1 MRRASRT
8 ATTAAFARAVLT
20 GRVCDDPLAR
30 RFLPAWLRAVAWL
43 VRFAPL
49 LWLARALIDRLER
62 GVFIY
67 IPCRT
72 AYVDRAVREALAAG
86 IDQVV
91 VLGAGYDSRAW
102 RLGGDGVRFFELDH
116 PVTQRRKRALLW
128 RSLGRAGGDAPA
140 MAPVDFESDD
150 LGAALSAVGF
160 YRTRPA
166 LVIWEGVTMF
176 LSPRAVRETLAVLRD
191 LVAPG
196 SRLVLDFNY
205 TRPRTLGCSA
215 AGALGEPCR
224 FSTDPEAAARQLR
237 VAGFAPL
244 DTAGPD
250 QLRDRFLDGD
260 LARRHTRQP
269 SFLMTAERRA

>member
-8 ATTAAFARAVLT
+8 ATTAAFARAALS

-30 RFLPAWLRAVAWL
+30 RFLPAWLRALAWL

-49 LWLARALIDRLER
+49 LWLARWLIDRLER

-72 AYVDRAVREALAAG
+72 AYIDRAVREARDAG

-102 RLGGDGVRFFELDH
+102 RLAGDGVRFYELDH
-116 PVTQRRKRALLW
+116 PHTQQRKRALLD
-128 RSLGRAGGDAPA
+128 RVGGVPPA

-150 LGAALSAVGF
+150 LGAALGAVGF
-160 YRTRPA
+160 DRSRPA
-166 LVIWEGVTMF
+166 LWIWEGVTMF
-176 LSPRAVRETLAVLRD
+176 LSPRAVRETLGELRE
-191 LVAPG
+191 LAAPE
-196 SRLVLDFNY
+196 SRLVVDFNIP
-205 TRPRTLGCSA
+205 RPRTLGCTA

-224 FSTDPEAAARQLR
+224 FAADPDKAAAQLGA
-237 VAGFAPL
+237 AGFTAV
-244 DTAGPD
+244 DTAGPGE
-250 QLRDRFLDGD
+250 LRDRFLSGRI
-260 LARRHTRQP
+260 ARRHTRQP
-269 SFLMTAERRA
+269 SFLMTAELRA